1 MPTVF
6 SAAQLAASAAAGD
19 PRTQDSFATTA
30 EWHAYQAEWF
40 KTVTMGEDL
49 PPVGD
54 PNRAKRWKS
63 TRQQRGKIE
72 LQRERQQQPRT
83 PWQRP
88 ARNDRQKEDDN
99 EYHKERRQREAQ
111 LRSEEDDALKFLE
124 QIHDASGSLINASFK
139 TMNPS

>member
-6 SAAQLAASAAAGD
+6 SAAQLAASATAGD
-19 PRTQDSFATTA
+19 PRTQDSFVTTA

-72 LQRERQQQPRT
+72 LQRERRQQPRT
-83 PWQRP
+83 PHGSGQR
-88 ARNDRQKEDDN
+88 RNDRQKD
-99 EYHKERRQREAQ
+99 ER
-111 LRSEEDDALKFLE
+111 
-124 QIHDASGSLINASFK
+124 
-139 TMNPS
+139 

>member
-1 MPTVF
+1 MPVLNQ
-6 SAAQLAASAAAGD
+6 S
-19 PRTQDSFATTA
+19 
-30 EWHAYQAEWF
+30 EWF

-54 PNRAKRWKS
+54 PNRSKRWKS

-88 ARNDRQKEDDN
+88 ARNVRQKVDDN

-111 LRSEEDDALKFLE
+111 LRSEEDDALWSSSSRSTTPR
-124 QIHDASGSLINASFK
+124 AR
-139 TMNPS
+139 

>member
-1 MPTVF
+1 MRGEVRRDLSPPAPAVF

-19 PRTQDSFATTA
+19 PRSQDSLATTA
-30 EWHAYQAEWF
+30 EWQAYQAEWF

-83 PWQRP
+83 PCMPTRV
-88 ARNDRQKEDDN
+88 N
-99 EYHKERRQREAQ
+99 
-111 LRSEEDDALKFLE
+111 RSR
-124 QIHDASGSLINASFK
+124 
-139 TMNPS
+139 

>member
-6 SAAQLAASAAAGD
+6 SAAQLAASATAGD

-54 PNRAKRWKS
+54 PNGSQRASSAARLSCSASVSSSHEPHGSGQRVTTDKR
-63 TRQQRGKIE
+63 
-72 LQRERQQQPRT
+72 RT
-83 PWQRP
+83 ITP
-88 ARNDRQKEDDN
+88 
-99 EYHKERRQREAQ
+99 QREAP
-111 LRSEEDDALKFLE
+111 A
-124 QIHDASGSLINASFK
+124 
-139 TMNPS
+139 

>member
-6 SAAQLAASAAAGD
+6 SAAQLAASATAGD

-83 PWQRP
+83 PNYEISNYVNLFHRLQ
-88 ARNDRQKEDDN
+88 DTIVT
-99 EYHKERRQREAQ
+99 
-111 LRSEEDDALKFLE
+111 RS
-124 QIHDASGSLINASFK
+124 I
-139 TMNPS
+139 

>member
-6 SAAQLAASAAAGD
+6 SAAQLAASATAGD

-54 PNRAKRWKS
+54 PNRAKCWKS

-72 LQRERQQQPRT
+72 LQRERQQQPRA

-88 ARNDRQKEDDN
+88 ARNDRQKDDDN
-99 EYHKERRQREAQ
+99 EYHTKRGASVRHSCVARR
-111 LRSEEDDALKFLE
+111 
-124 QIHDASGSLINASFK
+124 
-139 TMNPS
+139 TMR